1 MEYEPVQNPW
11 TSIVR
16 CEPNRRVIASHTNT
30 DDITLN
36 GIDVVIDSASRTS
49 DNRKCMLKYK

>member
-1 MEYEPVQNPW
+1 MKYEPVQDPG

-49 DNRKCMLKYK
+49 HNRERMLK